1 MKNSLIKIIFIFL
14 TIVNCKNEDNSV
26 NIENYQQQINQLQQT
41 INEYETTINNLSDVE
56 TTNTNLNQQITD
68 LNEQLSTNQTTIS
81 DLQSEI
87 NRLSE
92 FEIINQEL
100 YTQITNLESQIQS
113 LNEQVSDLTNQ
124 INSLQ
129 NQNSGS
135 QTSNTTDST
144 NSQANDT
151 TPPVISINGDASLEL
166 NVGDTYTDAG
176 ASASDDTDGDLTG
189 SIITSGS
196 VDTSISGTYTI
207 TYTVTDAANNS
218 ISIERVVTVNET
230 AKTFTVVCRRSGTGS
245 SAAWILRGVD
255 RNGEIS
261 GVSNG
266 SISINFGDTLILDR
280 EEDGVI
286 SDRPYIMSQSY
297 AQQREMT
304 GDVDGVTVTASTVV
318 FNPISVGTF
327 YIRNNS
333 YSDAEATII
342 VN

>member
-1 MKNSLIKIIFIFL
+1 M
-14 TIVNCKNEDNSV
+14 
-26 NIENYQQQINQLQQT
+26 QQT

-129 NQNSGS
+129 NQNSQTSQNSGS
-135 QTSNTTDST
+135 QNSNTTDST
-144 NSQANDT
+144 NSQTNDT
-151 TPPVISINGDASLEL
+151 TSPVLSINGDASLEL
-166 NVGDTYTDAG
+166 NVGDTYVDAG

-189 SIITSGS
+189 SITTSGS

-207 TYTVTDAANNS
+207 TYIVTDAANNS

-333 YSDAEATII
+333 YTNAEATII